1 MKKTIS
7 MTASRRGSVIVV
19 VLITL
24 MLASLMLVKFM
35 ESSEVELVLATRAA
49 DRVHLKTDAYAAL
62 ETALAVMA
70 EIKSIDE
77 GKLHTPAQGWGDPY
91 AYAGESPREGLEVNF
106 EFQDESGRI
115 SLPTLKFDDLVLLV
129 TALGLGDSDAKRFSD
144 ALFTWMDE
152 EHVTQDLEAEASRYE
167 RAAVPHKPPYRSLRS
182 WEELR
187 AISVA
192 STYVYDEDGA
202 LTPFGQSLRDNLS
215 LYRYGAANINA
226 ITPGWLLMRKWDEYQ
241 TASLQGYTSGK
252 APRAAGAPPWF
263 RDTGEISKAVGAKV
277 DIEGLDTEA
286 KLVRILITLKEGAA
300 TLRLNA
306 LVATGN
312 NIKLPSAVAAD
323 ANNSA
328 SALTKTN
335 PAPAAATPVTTAKT
349 GAGAAAN
356 NSSGGSEAK
365 LNYPFQILELSF
377 DAGPPPVV
385 EATEETE
392 PAP

>member
-1 MKKTIS
+1 MKTTLSKTS
-7 MTASRRGSVIVV
+7 PRRGSVIVV

-49 DRVHLKTDAYAAL
+49 DRAHLKTDAYAAL

-70 EIKSIDE
+70 EIKTIDD

-91 AYAGESPREGLEVNF
+91 AYSGEAPREGLSVSF

-129 TALGLGDSDAKRFSD
+129 TALGLGDSDAKRFAD

-152 EHVTQDLEAEASRYE
+152 EHVTQDIEADATRYE
-167 RAAVPHKPPYRSLRS
+167 RAAVPHKPPHRSLRS

-187 AISVA
+187 AVAVA
-192 STYVYDEDGA
+192 SSYVYDEDGA
-202 LTPFGQSLRDNLS
+202 LTPFGQALHDNLS
-215 LYRYGAANINA
+215 LYRYGSANINA
-226 ITPGWLLMRKWDEYQ
+226 ITPGWLMMHKWDEYQ
-241 TASLQGYTSGK
+241 IASLEGYKGGK
-252 APRAAGAPPWF
+252 ASRPAGAPPWF
-263 RDTGEISKAVGAKV
+263 REVGEVNKAVGAKV
-277 DIEGLDTEA
+277 DVEGLDTEA

-323 ANNSA
+323 ANNAA
-328 SALTKTN
+328 SAFAKTN
-335 PAPAAATPVTTAKT
+335 PAPAAAKPVTTAKN

-385 EATEETE
+385 AATEETE